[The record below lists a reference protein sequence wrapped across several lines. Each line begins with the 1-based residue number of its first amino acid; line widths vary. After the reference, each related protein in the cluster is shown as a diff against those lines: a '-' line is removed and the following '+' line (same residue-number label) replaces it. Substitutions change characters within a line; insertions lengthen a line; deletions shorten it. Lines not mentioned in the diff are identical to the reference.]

1 MAKPDNESGADNSPM
16 NDGQYDEHTTTPI
29 IDNCNYNTHLVH
41 NTMTNNY
48 LNNFLPPPPP
58 PLSSKTKRSPTLQPR
73 KQRSSTP
80 VQLYLLDQQLNSSV
94 LLSAVSSSI
103 SCSSST
109 DSINLSKVDTSYT
122 PQYKQQLP
130 PTTKMNT
137 FSRVGS
143 WKAKKKEAKAK
154 KLQRSSGSTPIM
166 SNRKQIDTPLAS
178 NSSTNLFLQMND
190 EEVGNHS
197 PATSMSP
204 NRNSVVTSSTSPTTS
219 LSSHGLSTP
228 DRSGKERG
236 SQSPEDRTALGGIKF
251 HPHHAVD
258 TQVVSSPVKKSKQQT
273 EKRSPKS
280 VITDSLDRHDSVGA
294 SSSDSTQLTGTPPR
308 KTKEFFT
315 VKQQQSQSQGKQSKK
330 KIQPI
335 NNVDSSLASE
345 VEDSKS
351 YATNTVTDTY
361 TYNDETTNGESTFV
375 PGSIS
380 DQANP
385 SIGIGT
391 RLGIMVGK
399 KLEHK
404 IHDFITG
411 NLCWSLNDDGTTKSV
426 TDGGILGGCTNNA
439 AVQCAELQTTEL
451 IDDIRNYNYDEES
464 SDEDEDS
471 TTLDTNSF
479 EDTMSY
485 YTSDEDEDEDDDRY
499 KRKKKSNKSQ
509 QLTKSKKK
517 KMLHKKPPSGK
528 QSRRGPN
535 RRGRSPTSK
544 LSYNSDGESLVSG
557 MSRGTSRGNSSRAN
571 SSISTYG
578 DRAASLSVSTNRS
591 SKSPGASSSV
601 HRDKAILDRHNEAST
616 SSSDGSLNGKGRDP
630 SVVESVL
637 TNDQAAWMA
646 MTKQQASTDDS
657 ELALLAGN
665 MNGDNKEGGVQE
677 VSAVDGYFK
686 VSLLLLLELCC
697 FVCPP

>member
-1 MAKPDNESGADNSPM
+1 
-16 NDGQYDEHTTTPI
+16 
-29 IDNCNYNTHLVH
+29 
-41 NTMTNNY
+41 
-48 LNNFLPPPPP
+48 
-58 PLSSKTKRSPTLQPR
+58 
-73 KQRSSTP
+73 
-80 VQLYLLDQQLNSSV
+80 
-94 LLSAVSSSI
+94 
-103 SCSSST
+103 
-109 DSINLSKVDTSYT
+109 
-122 PQYKQQLP
+122 
-130 PTTKMNT
+130 MNT

-166 SNRKQIDTPLAS
+166 SNRKKIDNPIPLATS
-178 NSSTNLFLQMND
+178 SSTNLFLQMND

-204 NRNSVVTSSTSPTTS
+204 NRKSSVATSPTVS

-228 DRSGKERG
+228 DRSGNQGERS

-251 HPHHAVD
+251 HPHHAVVPNN
-258 TQVVSSPVKKSKQQT
+258 TSSPVKSRSKQQT

-280 VITDSLDRHDSVGA
+280 VMTDSLDRHDSVGA

-308 KTKEFFT
+308 KQKEFFT
-315 VKQQQSQSQGKQSKK
+315 QRQQQSQSQDKATNK

-351 YATNTVTDTY
+351 YATNTVTDNY

-439 AVQCAELQTTEL
+439 AVQCAELQTTESM
-451 IDDIRNYNYDEES
+451 IDDIRNYEYES
-464 SDEDEDS
+464 SDDEEDS

-485 YTSDEDEDEDDDRY
+485 YTSDEDEEDDDDDRY
-499 KRKKKSNKSQ
+499 KRKKKQPIKTQ
-509 QLTKSKKK
+509 SKKSK

-591 SKSPGASSSV
+591 SKSPGASSSA

-665 MNGDNKEGGVQE
+665 MNNDKAGGEVQE

-686 VSLLLLLELCC
+686 VSLLLLELELCC
-697 FVCPP
+697 FLCHDMLSNSPSIKLH